1 MKLKITNRYIEAY
14 YFLLALL
21 YFLAIRDMWFFRKIT
36 EKTGLTYEFNAFKFT
51 VATLFVLYTIHLF
64 KSVKFDFFSKNILG
78 LVLLLDFI
86 PSTIFHASVSVVDWR
101 IYALHVILFYSLFL
115 TFKFKFKINIK
126 PLNRKQSA
134 YVLAII
140 ILIGVL
146 PYLRYI
152 QHIDVKN
159 LLLQNI
165 YITRF
170 KFEALFDAYSKYSH
184 SWFTRVIIP
193 IIFVL
198 ALKFKW
204 RLLAV
209 LNAMLLITLYLMG
222 AVKSVLLGSLLVL
235 IFYVLP
241 HKKLL
246 QIITKGLVVLLLIS
260 IGLSF
265 YVVSEHNT
273 IALIIFRRLM
283 FLPSLLDYCFFDFF
297 NDNYL
302 YWSNSFLKFFIDYP
316 YPEIAAKL
324 IGDTYFDMPEM
335 AANNGLI
342 SDGFSNAGFLGALLT
357 ILLFNSY
364 MLVIKNCNINS
375 KFFGIYFFILYG
387 FLTSAFSVVLITHGG
402 ILLLLISVFVLRE
415 SKIRS

>member
-126 PLNRKQSA
+126 PLNKKQSA

-152 QHIDVKN
+152 QYIDVKN

-165 YITRF
+165 YTTRF

>member
-126 PLNRKQSA
+126 PLNKKQSA

-165 YITRF
+165 YTTRF